1 MQLKSNIGK
10 KIDES
15 PYKRQDIKEHFKK
28 SRNTISNWCTGNSY
42 PTVPELFELAHLLNS
57 TVDDLYEVI
66 KEGENMDKTIYKI
79 DQLKSMEEL
88 DFNKKEALLVNG
100 VSLFDIDSIHVET
113 VSHDLVSIKFLK
125 NDQEIASL
133 LINDENT
140 LEVYGN
146 GLRIVNKE
154 RN

>member
-66 KEGENMDKTIYKI
+66 KEGEDMEKSIYKI
-79 DQLKSMEEL
+79 DELKSMEEL
-88 DFNKKEALLVNG
+88 DFNKNEALLVNG
-100 VSLFDIDSIHVET
+100 VSLFDIDKIHVAMI
-113 VSHDLVSIKFLK
+113 DNNLVSIRFLRNK
-125 NDQEIASL
+125 QEIAAL
-133 LINDENT
+133 LVNDENT

-146 GLRIVNKE
+146 GLRIV
-154 RN
+154 